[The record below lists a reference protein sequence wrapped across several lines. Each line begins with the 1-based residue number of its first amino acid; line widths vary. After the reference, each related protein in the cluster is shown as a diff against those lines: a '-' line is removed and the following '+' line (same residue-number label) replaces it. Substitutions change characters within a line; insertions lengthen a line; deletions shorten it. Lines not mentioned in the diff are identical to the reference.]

1 MRRGKKWELVKNPSG
16 QYSVRI
22 RTPHGERSFPISG
35 ATTYQEALKIA
46 RKAAVE
52 ELAVAASVTKLTSE
66 VVTTL
71 LVGRTVKVSEVINE
85 WTRTMSASGTKD
97 RTVQNCRQILT
108 QFAKNSGLLDKQPS
122 TIDATHIDGF
132 INGDDG
138 TKLST
143 RKLKLTILRGFCDF
157 CGHRA
162 YIVGNPARVV
172 RNVNVS
178 KLPMALKERTKRS
191 PMSDSEVERLV
202 SYLESKIHSLLRKI
216 DAVLP
221 EHRQRSKV
229 VAEYRS
235 RISSYGFWIF
245 AIIMSRYT
253 GLRLSD
259 VCSLEWDSIKD
270 PNTVI
275 VWTRKRDKRVVIPA
289 HPQVKHVISIIPPID
304 ERFCFPEYAQLNNSH
319 MRSQI
324 SVQFN
329 RICKRAGVKERCFH
343 DLRRAFASGIVDQMV
358 AAGWT
363 VDESIKTAKE
373 LLAHSD
379 IATTEWYVTMN
390 KKPAILVG
398 ELKPMD
404 QLDQPEES

>member
-1 MRRGKKWELVKNPSG
+1 MKRGKKWELVKNPSG

-22 RTPHGERSFPISG
+22 RTPHGERSFPIKG

-71 LVGRTVKVSEVINE
+71 LVGKTIKVSDVIEE

-108 QFAKNSGLLDKQPS
+108 QFAKSNDLMDKQPS
-122 TIDATHIDGF
+122 AIEATHVDEF

-157 CGHRA
+157 CGFRA
-162 YIVGNPARVV
+162 YIVGNPARVIT
-172 RNVNVS
+172 RVNVS
-178 KLPMALKERTKRS
+178 KLPMALKERTKRG
-191 PMSDSEVERLV
+191 PMNDAEVDELV
-202 SYLESKIHSLLRKI
+202 SYLRFQILTLLNKIE
-216 DAVLP
+216 AVLP

-229 VAEYRS
+229 VTDYRA
-235 RISSYGFWIF
+235 RIASYGFWIF

-253 GLRLSD
+253 GLRLGD
-259 VCSLEWDSIKD
+259 VCTFEWDSLKD
-270 PNTVI
+270 PNNVI

-289 HPQVKHVISIIPPID
+289 HPEVKRVIGTIPPID

-329 RICKRAGVKERCFH
+329 RICKRAGIKGRCFH

-358 AAGWT
+358 ASGRT
-363 VDESIKTAKE
+363 VKDAIDLAKE

-379 IATTEWYVTMN
+379 IATTEWYVTMS
-390 KKPAILVG
+390 KPAPSMGPDG
-398 ELKPMD
+398 E
-404 QLDQPEES
+404 